1 MIKSVPDF
9 RARVRVFLS
18 LQLVLSLCLSLV
30 FVTSVSATETAGSED
45 LTVPAPAAGLTG
57 PWLESFESY
66 GSSQTGYTSP
76 VGASPTAA
84 QPWTTVTGGSAGWS
98 VGEEP
103 ASGSAEANHFLQ
115 QTDPTSGTSY
125 LIANGYWGTDNPV
138 LTDGSI
144 TLSGRVKVTGANS
157 TYAGLAAKYSVS
169 GTKPTYYRFMTK
181 KNSVSY
187 QFYLE
192 RVTGTSKTAVP
203 QTPGSPNASGVS
215 VPNTVLNPFF
225 DSQGYLPLKLDVI
238 HREDGSLK
246 LDGYYG
252 GTLVLSGTDVSPLT
266 AGGVGLYSQSGT
278 TAFDDIQAAAY
289 TGGGPGQPGVPS
301 APAGVSASPSGAGA
315 VKLTWTA
322 VPSAAG
328 YKVNMSANAGGP
340 FTTLNASP
348 VTATEYTA
356 AGLTPGQTYYF
367 TVSAVNAS
375 GESAASA
382 PVSAVP
388 LASAKP
394 PVTTTAELLT
404 RLNAAVPGEVI
415 ELADGSYTGFTVR
428 SRNGTAQNPIVV
440 KAQHKGKAVFAST
453 GLTVETSS
461 YITIQDMEFRMNPQ
475 DKWINLNGSNNIR
488 ITNNYFHSQNT
499 TTAADKSNWI
509 YIKGTNSHH
518 NRIDH
523 NLMEN
528 KRDRGKFILFDGVSS
543 RPEGSIIPYE
553 ITRYDTV
560 EYNVF
565 RNTLERQS
573 NESEPI
579 RIGVSV
585 LSGLDA
591 HATIQYN
598 VFDHCDSDTEIV
610 SVKSGANTIRY
621 NYFVESLGSVTLR
634 TGSGSSVYGNMFI
647 GKGRQVTSTDPDDA
661 PLGTGGVRVYG
672 ENHKVYNNYFEGL
685 TGTNWD
691 ATLAFTTGDND
702 NMTGPIDP
710 TNNHYIAKNIVI
722 ANNTLVNNKSGIELG
737 MVRYGTAPKNLTFA
751 NNIVVGSQDELIRI
765 MTPIPGLTWS
775 GNIMFPQKGV
785 SLVTGNSA
793 PLTEGEVKVVYPSM
807 QNATLEL
814 GPQDYPW
821 LWASSEYEP
830 LRHIAYKKLAA
841 DSPAIDASKGNYAS
855 GGPLSF
861 VTEDMDREVRSG
873 IPDVGADEYTPD
885 GRTDAEAPAWPSPNP
900 LTTDSLT
907 PRTVKL
913 KWAAA
918 ADDTGI
924 TGYRIYRSGVL
935 IDTVFG
941 DVLSYEAGS
950 LQPGTAY
957 TFKIEALDRADHKT
971 AGNTVSVTT
980 PAFTGISLTGVP
992 AQLALGGVPKQLAVV
1007 AHYSDGSAE
1016 PVPSGAVFTSSQ
1028 PGVLAVS
1035 AEGRL
1040 TPAGLGMSSVSAAYG
1055 GTTAP
1060 AVVYTVRSSSTNP
1073 FAIGGDTYVDNILSD
1088 KAGTNFSTEPE
1099 MQIKRKSASR
1109 RNGYIKAALPALAQP
1124 VDSVQ
1129 LKLFV
1134 TSAQSGSDLQLTG
1147 ILNDDW
1153 NPAEVTAN
1161 NQPARSYSDIPLGS
1175 KTPLAD
1181 GSYVIFDVTE
1191 FYNTPQAAQ
1200 DGVLSFRLSMN
1211 ENDREA
1217 RIASLEGTD
1226 PAKAPVL
1233 LITTVN
1239 P

>member
-1 MIKSVPDF
+1 MIKSMPGF

-18 LQLVLSLCLSLV
+18 LQLVLSLCLSLA
-30 FVTSVSATETAGSED
+30 FATTVSATETGGAENF
-45 LTVPAPAAGLTG
+45 TVPAAAAGVTG
-57 PWLESFESY
+57 PWLEPFESY

-76 VGASPTAA
+76 VGTAPTAA
-84 QPWTTVTGGSAGWS
+84 QPWKAVTGGSAGWS
-98 VGEEP
+98 IGEETVP
-103 ASGSAEANHFLQ
+103 GSSGINHFLQ
-115 QTDPTSGTSY
+115 QTDPASGTAN

-157 TYAGLAAKYSVS
+157 TYAGLTAKYSVN
-169 GTKPTYYRFMTK
+169 GTAPVYYRFMTK

-203 QTPGSPNASGVS
+203 QTPGSSNVSGVS
-215 VPNTVLNPFF
+215 VANTVLNPSF

-238 HREDGSLK
+238 HQEDGSLK
-246 LDGYYG
+246 LDAYYG
-252 GTLVLSGTDVSPLT
+252 GTLVLSGTDASPL
-266 AGGVGLYSQSGT
+266 ASGGVGLYSQSGT

-301 APAGVSASPSGAGA
+301 APAGVAASPAGAGA
-315 VKLTWTA
+315 VKLTWSA
-322 VPSAAG
+322 VSSAAW
-328 YKVNMSANAGGP
+328 YNVSLSASAGGP
-340 FTTLNASP
+340 FTKLNASP
-348 VTATEYTA
+348 VTGTEYTA
-356 AGLTPGQTYYF
+356 AGLTAGQTYYF

-375 GESAASA
+375 GEGGASA

-388 LASAKP
+388 LSSSKP
-394 PVTTTAELLT
+394 PVTTTPELLT

-428 SRNGTAQNPIVV
+428 NRNGTAQNPIVV
-440 KAQHKGKAVFAST
+440 KAQHKGKAVFPST
-453 GLTVETSS
+453 GIAVETSS

-509 YIKGTNSHH
+509 YIKGSNSHH

-543 RPEGSIIPYE
+543 RPEGSTIPYE

-565 RNTLERQS
+565 RNTLERQT

-634 TGSGSSVYGNMFI
+634 TGSGSSMYGNMFI
-647 GKGRQVTSTDPDDA
+647 GKGRQVLSPDPDDA

-702 NMTGPIDP
+702 NMTGTIDP

-785 SLVTGNSA
+785 PLITGNSV
-793 PLTEGEVKVVYPSM
+793 PLTENEVKVVYPSM

-814 GPQDYPW
+814 GPEDYPW
-821 LWASSEYEP
+821 LWASGEYEP

-841 DSPAIDASKGNYAS
+841 DSPAVNASKGNYAS
-855 GGPLSF
+855 GGLLSF
-861 VTEDMDREVRSG
+861 VTEDMDREARTG
-873 IPDVGADEYTPD
+873 IPDVGADEYKAD
-885 GRTDAEAPAWPSPNP
+885 GRTDTAPPSWPSANP
-900 LTTDSLT
+900 LAVDGLS
-907 PRTVKL
+907 PRTAKL
-913 KWAAA
+913 KWTAA
-918 ADDTGI
+918 ADDTGV

-935 IDTVFG
+935 LDTVFG
-941 DVLSYEAGS
+941 DVLTYEAGS

-957 TFKIEALDRADHKT
+957 TFKIEALDRAGHKT
-971 AGNTVSVTT
+971 AGNTVNVTT

-992 AQLALGGVPKQLAVV
+992 VQ
-1007 AHYSDGSAE
+1007 S
-1016 PVPSGAVFTSSQ
+1016 
-1028 PGVLAVS
+1028 
-1035 AEGRL
+1035 R
-1040 TPAGLGMSSVSAAYG
+1040 
-1055 GTTAP
+1055 
-1060 AVVYTVRSSSTNP
+1060 
-1073 FAIGGDTYVDNILSD
+1073 
-1088 KAGTNFSTEPE
+1088 
-1099 MQIKRKSASR
+1099 SR
-1109 RNGYIKAALPALAQP
+1109 R
-1124 VDSVQ
+1124 
-1129 LKLFV
+1129 
-1134 TSAQSGSDLQLTG
+1134 
-1147 ILNDDW
+1147 
-1153 NPAEVTAN
+1153 
-1161 NQPARSYSDIPLGS
+1161 
-1175 KTPLAD
+1175 
-1181 GSYVIFDVTE
+1181 
-1191 FYNTPQAAQ
+1191 
-1200 DGVLSFRLSMN
+1200 
-1211 ENDREA
+1211 
-1217 RIASLEGTD
+1217 IA
-1226 PAKAPVL
+1226 
-1233 LITTVN
+1233 
-1239 P
+1239 